1 MPMLKIY
8 NYTSD
13 THEFISES
21 DGYIDENTQLI
32 PYCTTIPPI
41 EPKKGYAVI
50 FNAESNQWEYQ
61 VDYRGHIAYQ
71 TENRQQIHID
81 FIGELPITL
90 TMLEPKT
97 EFDVWNGKKWVLNK
111 TVQKAHWVAQAENEK
126 ISRIDEAN
134 NTINYL
140 KDALDVGLGDDTD
153 ERQLIEWKKY
163 RVLLNRVDTSTAPD
177 IEWPLKP

>member
-1 MPMLKIY
+1 
-8 NYTSD
+8 
-13 THEFISES
+13 
-21 DGYIDENTQLI
+21 
-32 PYCTTIPPI
+32 
-41 EPKKGYAVI
+41 
-50 FNAESNQWEYQ
+50 
-61 VDYRGHIAYQ
+61 
-71 TENRQQIHID
+71 
-81 FIGELPITL
+81 TL

-111 TVQKAHWVAQAENEK
+111 TEQKAHRVAQAENEK

-177 IEWPLKP
+177 VTFPEKPE